1 MVCAMCELEGERLE
15 LLEILLLTS
24 FTAFETLL
32 NTPGEW
38 FCGIDAPFSQ
48 PRKLTEDLA
57 LPPLWPAYVSAF
69 AAMGREG
76 FVTCL
81 NAYREK
87 QPSGKKEH
95 LRLVDTVAKA
105 ISPMKLY
112 GVPVGKMFFELA
124 PRLVKTALNIPLL
137 RPTADKRTVIEVY
150 PSLIARAL
158 LGKRGH
164 KKQGYRKQGYKSDTK
179 KQQTKERAET
189 RENLIKALESQ
200 KLQATYGIKVSL
212 TAKQKEMLMND
223 AKGDTLDAFLAAI
236 QTAWAY
242 RQTNFG
248 FPTNVD
254 GLEGWIADPSV
265 TLVGLKK
272 A

>member
-1 MVCAMCELEGERLE
+1 MVCAMCELEEESLE
-15 LLEILLLTS
+15 LLEIFLLTS
-24 FTAFETLL
+24 FTAFETFL
-32 NTPGEW
+32 NTQGEW
-38 FCGIDAPFSQ
+38 ICGIDAPFSQ
-48 PRKLTEDLA
+48 PRQLTEDLA

-81 NAYREK
+81 DTYREK

-124 PRLVKTALNIPLL
+124 PRLVKTTLNLPLL

-150 PSLIARAL
+150 PSLVARAL
-158 LGKRGH
+158 IGKRGH
-164 KKQGYRKQGYKSDTK
+164 KKYGYKSDTK
-179 KQQTKERAET
+179 KQQTKERAEA
-189 RENLIKALESQ
+189 RENLIKALESEE
-200 KLQATYGIKVSL
+200 LQATYGITVFL

-248 FPTNVD
+248 FPDDVD

-265 TLVGLKK
+265 TLVV
-272 A
+272 